1 MPAMNQSGEAMRVVV
16 AGGGIAALEVLAG
29 LRALAGERVA
39 ATLLSLS
46 DSFSYRPLSTAV
58 PFTFRDERTSRRVG
72 QRAME
77 GCIEADEVRSPASS
91 RWSCSRTLNAAGVCS
106 GASDA
111 ARWSSS
117 RTSSVAS
124 RVSRN
129 RGPPCTKR
137 CATASKPT
145 SPSEAAS
152 SCGGRGGEIPRA
164 RHRPPAVDQ
173 TQLDAAR
180 PHIDGED
187 PLRGHVGRISRWPAR
202 RAQPPKR

>member
-77 GCIEADEVRSPASS
+77 GCIEADEVRLAGELPLELLENPQRRGGVQRSERRGAVELLANVVRREP
-91 RWSCSRTLNAAGVCS
+91 RLTQPRAAMHEAVRNGVETHLALRGRELLWGPRRGDPTS
-106 GASDA
+106 APPPPGRRPDA
-111 ARWSSS
+111 A
-117 RTSSVAS
+117 
-124 RVSRN
+124 
-129 RGPPCTKR
+129 
-137 CATASKPT
+137 
-145 SPSEAAS
+145 
-152 SCGGRGGEIPRA
+152 
-164 RHRPPAVDQ
+164 
-173 TQLDAAR
+173 
-180 PHIDGED
+180 
-187 PLRGHVGRISRWPAR
+187 
-202 RAQPPKR
+202 